1 MIWEEEKIYRVSQKE
16 KKKKI
21 NVREPLSG
29 SLLAAATL
37 GDTRKQTRRLARE
50 KKDTGLQLKGVKE

>member
-1 MIWEEEKIYRVSQKE
+1 MGRRKDIQGQPKGKE
-16 KKKKI
+16 KKI